1 MSIRMFAHFLRTPS
15 PPHPCGVT
23 ILSRSSLQS
32 LCQVLTRACIPTRT
46 SREGLIVGSIY
57 LSTVMYLHTDC
68 AVCCVGRPH
77 SQVRPSGVTC
87 VEVCGYIRR
96 YALPGLL
103 SSISKSFSFSSPGV
117 EWYPAPLLPVRISV
131 LPCTRETGVS
141 GGYPIA
147 RPYLSFGRYGDLP
160 IRRPPS
166 ERLRTTFNLCSRQWG
181 LAQRQPIRLAV
192 VRAVHSLNIY
202 ARAFIVN
209 LLVRTRKT
217 SHCKELQGIC
227 SAGDERLAG
236 GVSA

>member
-15 PPHPCGVT
+15 PPHPCGVI

-32 LCQVLTRACIPTRT
+32 LYQVLTRACIPTRT

-77 SQVRPSGVTC
+77 SQVRLSGVTC
-87 VEVCGYIRR
+87 VEVFGYIRR

-103 SSISKSFSFSSPGV
+103 SSISKSFSFSSPDV

-160 IRRPPS
+160 IRRLPQRPPF
-166 ERLRTTFNLCSRQWG
+166 ERLRITLILCSQQSG
-181 LAQRQPIRLAV
+181 LAQRQPIRLTV
-192 VRAVHSLNIY
+192 VRAVHSLNMR

-209 LLVRTRKT
+209 LLVHKRKT
-217 SHCKELQGIC
+217 LPCIDL
-227 SAGDERLAG
+227 
-236 GVSA
+236 